1 MQKKVQGGRNEAC
14 FNCRATVF
22 LLQRY
27 TLYSI
32 KREFASKSYDILAN
46 K

>member
-1 MQKKVQGGRNEAC
+1 MQKKVQGGRNEAR
-14 FNCRATVF
+14 FNCRAAAF

-27 TLYSI
+27 TLYSVQ
-32 KREFASKSYDILAN
+32 REFTSKSYDILAN